1 MTVEPENK
9 AIAEK
14 LAWATKRRKDGYPT
28 IPSTI
33 EEELATNPFMRVS
46 THTRGHMRIHRGA
59 CVVRLTTHQRTHR

>member
-1 MTVEPENK
+1 MSSRYALTVEPENK

-46 THTRGHMRIHRGA
+46 THTHTGPH
-59 CVVRLTTHQRTHR
+59 TRT